1 MVRGRKKGTELNE
14 RQLENLQKSSRRQG
28 KRQTVPKWTTEKFV
42 GVRLDEQTQK
52 VLDDYA
58 TKFSCYWAGQ
68 PSLKR
73 LLEQVGQGKLS
84 IVETTDR
91 DRRLPIGD

>member
-1 MVRGRKKGTELNE
+1 MVRGKKKGTGLSE
-14 RQLENLQKSSRRQG
+14 RQLENLQKSTRRQG
-28 KRQTVPKWTTEKFV
+28 KRQAVPKWTTEKFV

-52 VLDDYA
+52 VLDAYA

-84 IVETTDR
+84 IVEATDR
-91 DRRLPIGD
+91 DRVVSIGD

>member
-1 MVRGRKKGTELNE
+1 MSE

-28 KRQTVPKWTTEKFV
+28 KRQAVPKWTTEKFV
-42 GVRLDEQTQK
+42 GVRLDEQTKK
-52 VLDDYA
+52 VLDEYA

-73 LLEQVGQGKLS
+73 LLEQVGQGNLS
-84 IVETTDR
+84 IVEATER
-91 DRRLPIGD
+91 DRVFSMGE

>member
-1 MVRGRKKGTELNE
+1 MVRGKKRKELSE

-28 KRQTVPKWTTEKFV
+28 KRQAVPKWTTEKFV
-42 GVRLDEQTQK
+42 GVRLDEQTKK
-52 VLDDYA
+52 VLDEYA

-73 LLEQVGQGKLS
+73 LLEQVGQGNLS
-84 IVETTDR
+84 IVEATER
-91 DRRLPIGD
+91 DRVFSMGE